1 VRIVIV
7 LAVLVAAVLA
17 FAATRPDTIRITRS
31 MVINASPETIFAL
44 ISDFHNWI
52 RWAPQDRED
61 PTMMRTYSGPTSG
74 VGSISDWDST
84 GSTGR
89 GRMSIVEA
97 SPPTKVSIK
106 VDFVKPF
113 EAHNLNQFTL
123 EPDGTSTKVTW
134 TMQGTNVYMTKV
146 MSVFVNVDRL
156 MGKHFETG
164 LGDLRAI
171 AEKCFVPSLCD

>member
-1 VRIVIV
+1 VKIVIV
-7 LAVLVAAVLA
+7 LAVLVAAILA
-17 FAATRPDTIRITRS
+17 YAASKPDTIRITRS
-31 MVINASPETIFAL
+31 VVIKAAPERIFAL
-44 ISDFHNWI
+44 INDFHNWI

-61 PTMMRTYSGPTSG
+61 PTMMRTYGGPTSG
-74 VGSISDWDST
+74 VGSISGWESK
-84 GSTGR
+84 GSAGK

-97 SPPTKVSIK
+97 SAPTKISIQ

-146 MSVFVNVDRL
+146 MSIFVNIDRL
-156 MGKHFETG
+156 MGKHFESG
-164 LGDLRAI
+164 LGDLKAS
-171 AEKCFVPSLCD
+171 AEK

>member
-1 VRIVIV
+1 
-7 LAVLVAAVLA
+7 
-17 FAATRPDTIRITRS
+17 
-31 MVINASPETIFAL
+31 
-44 ISDFHNWI
+44 
-52 RWAPQDRED
+52 
-61 PTMMRTYSGPTSG
+61 
-74 VGSISDWDST
+74 
-84 GSTGR
+84 
-89 GRMSIVEA
+89 
-97 SPPTKVSIK
+97 

-164 LGDLRAI
+164 LSDLKAI
-171 AEKCFVPSLCD
+171 AEK

>member
-17 FAATRPDTIRITRS
+17 YAATRPDTIRITRS
-31 MVINASPETIFAL
+31 TLIKASPEAIFAL
-44 ISDFHNWI
+44 INDFHNWI

-61 PTMMRTYSGPTSG
+61 PSMMRTYSGPTSG
-74 VGSISDWDST
+74 VGSISDWESK
-84 GSTGR
+84 GSAGK

-97 SPPTKVSIK
+97 SPPTKISIK

-123 EPDGTSTKVTW
+123 EPDGSSTKVTW
-134 TMQGTNVYMTKV
+134 TMRGTNVYMTKV

-156 MGKHFETG
+156 MGKHFESG
-164 LGDLRAI
+164 LGDLKAI
-171 AEKCFVPSLCD
+171 AEK